1 MNIVEIYLFEEEIVI
16 NGILEIKK
24 RRVIIKINE
33 E

>member
-24 RRVIIKINE
+24 RRVVIKFNE

>member
-16 NGILEIKK
+16 NGIFEIKK
-24 RRVIIKINE
+24 RRVVIKFNE